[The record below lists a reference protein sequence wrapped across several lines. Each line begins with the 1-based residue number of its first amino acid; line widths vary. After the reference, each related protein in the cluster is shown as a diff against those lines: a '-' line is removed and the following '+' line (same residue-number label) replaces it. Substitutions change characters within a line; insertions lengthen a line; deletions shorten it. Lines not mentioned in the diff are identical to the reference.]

1 MLSNIYRQH
10 TERITFLKQKQ
21 DKKKKELLSSVDHL
35 TYVVLDGLNDEV
47 SECYKNEKRI
57 DQACKHINTQSN
69 LLLKQSQAWINLI
82 GQFTVALKEL
92 GDVKNYSKI
101 IEREC
106 ATITNTLATVHQ
118 DMIVQQ
124 QNRQTDNNISENS
137 TNSS

>member
-1 MLSNIYRQH
+1 MLSNIYRHH
-10 TERITFLKQKQ
+10 TERVSTLKQRQ
-21 DKKKKELLSSVDHL
+21 EKKKKELLASIDQL
-35 TYVVLDGLNDEV
+35 TRHVLDRLNDEV

-57 DQACKHINTQSN
+57 DQACKQLTVQSN
-69 LLLKQSQAWINLI
+69 LLSKQSQAWINLI

-92 GDVKNYSKI
+92 GDMKNYSRI

-124 QNRQTDNNISENS
+124 QQNRQVETNATPDNS
-137 TNSS
+137 

>member
-1 MLSNIYRQH
+1 
-10 TERITFLKQKQ
+10 
-21 DKKKKELLSSVDHL
+21 
-35 TYVVLDGLNDEV
+35 
-47 SECYKNEKRI
+47 
-57 DQACKHINTQSN
+57 
-69 LLLKQSQAWINLI
+69 WINLI

-137 TNSS
+137 TNLS